1 MNLSALSGL
10 QDFLPLLGS
19 TLAALALA
27 FMVHRLARRAVRTPQ
42 EHLLS
47 VYYGL
52 EGEGEGPRVGSWEHR
67 IRLAFGERV
76 AGRESEAFW
85 LAVAGVAAAL
95 GGFILLLPIPA
106 WMSVL
111 ALPLAHLAVRSWIEG
126 RWKALQK
133 AVEKDLPFFLR
144 TLAAM
149 LPVTPNVP
157 ILFRESVETL
167 DHGPLREWLER
178 LGQDV
183 QKTGLQAFARY
194 QDEARALS
202 LHLAVLLVL
211 LRRLWETGGTGFQ
224 DVFVTVADALSDVLE
239 ARGDAEARASEAA
252 SLMRIVALSMGGA
265 LVFMMVQVP
274 DLFAPAHAQ
283 MALLLALGV
292 MVFGWFQARRLIQSI
307 GEV

>member
-10 QDFLPLLGS
+10 QAFLPLTGAV
-19 TLAALALA
+19 LAALALA
-27 FMVHRLARRAVRTPQ
+27 FMVHRLALRALRTPQ
-42 EHLLS
+42 EHILS

-67 IRLAFGERV
+67 IRLAFGPRV
-76 AGRESEAFW
+76 AGREAEAFW
-85 LAVAGVAAAL
+85 AAVAATAAVL
-95 GGFILLLPIPA
+95 GGFVLLLPIPA

-111 ALPLAHLAVRSWIEG
+111 ALPLAYLAVRSWIEG

-133 AVEKDLPFFLR
+133 VVEKDLPFFLR

-149 LPVTPNVP
+149 IQVTPNVP
-157 ILFRESVETL
+157 TLFRESVETL
-167 DHGPLREWLER
+167 EPGPLRDWLER
-178 LGQDV
+178 LDREV
-183 QKTGLQAFARY
+183 QKTGPAAFERF
-194 QDEARALS
+194 QDEAQALS
-202 LHLAVLLVL
+202 LHLSVLLVL

-252 SLMRIVALSMGGA
+252 GLMRIVALSMGGA

-274 DLFAPAHAQ
+274 DLFRPPYAQ
-283 MALLLALGV
+283 AALLLALGV